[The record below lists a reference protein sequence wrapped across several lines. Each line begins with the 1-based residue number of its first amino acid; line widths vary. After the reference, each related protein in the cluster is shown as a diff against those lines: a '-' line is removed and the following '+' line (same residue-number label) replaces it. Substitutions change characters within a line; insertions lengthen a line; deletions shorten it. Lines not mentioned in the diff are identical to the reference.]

1 MQPMIRRRRMSALLL
16 LLLLVLAA
24 CDQGAATPTQGAPPA
39 TSTPAPNPPTPAA
52 TPTPEPVAAAPTA
65 ARSVTGEINFQVFG
79 DPVELAIFEELAAE
93 YGKFNPNVQVR
104 INQVPSQ
111 GEFMTKL
118 SGSFTAGNPPDVFLL
133 NYRRYG
139 QFAAKDVLEPVGPWL
154 DNSPTLKVTDYYTHS
169 MAAFTYKGTLQCLP
183 QNVSSL
189 DVYYNKSL
197 FEQYN
202 VPLPAADWT
211 WPDFLSAAQALT
223 KDTNGDGKMDT
234 YGVGV
239 EPIIIRLAPFVWQ
252 HGGEIVDNY
261 DQPTRL
267 TLDEPVARAAVQF
280 FMELSLV
287 HRVVPTEAEYKAEAL
302 DTQFMNGKLGM
313 FLSSRVETPTFRQ
326 ITDFTWDV
334 APLPRDKQAA
344 TILHADAYCMAKAS
358 PNKEATWD
366 FIQFAQGPLGQ
377 SVAAKRGR
385 TVPSLKDVANSPD
398 FLDPTQP
405 PANSRVYL
413 DVLPSSRIS
422 PVISTWPAVETAVN
436 NELERAFYGT
446 APIDTALQLAIEKA
460 NAEFARAD
468 RK

>member
-1 MQPMIRRRRMSALLL
+1 
-16 LLLLVLAA
+16 
-24 CDQGAATPTQGAPPA
+24 
-39 TSTPAPNPPTPAA
+39 
-52 TPTPEPVAAAPTA
+52 
-65 ARSVTGEINFQVFG
+65 
-79 DPVELAIFEELAAE
+79 
-93 YGKFNPNVQVR
+93 
-104 INQVPSQ
+104 
-111 GEFMTKL
+111 MTKL

-139 QFAAKDVLEPVGPWL
+139 QFAAKNVLEPVGPWL
-154 DNSPTLKVTDYYTHS
+154 DKSTTIKVTDYYTHT
-169 MAAFTYKGTLQCLP
+169 MAAFTYKCTLQCLP

-211 WPDFLSAAQALT
+211 WQDFLSAAQALT
-223 KDTNGDGKMDT
+223 KDSNGDGKIDT

-261 DQPTRL
+261 DQPARL
-267 TLDEPVARAAVQF
+267 TLDEPAAREAVQF

-287 HRVVPTEAEYKAEAL
+287 HRVVPTEAEFKAEAL
-302 DTQFMNGKLGM
+302 DTQLMNGKLGM
-313 FLSSRVETPTFRQ
+313 FLSSRVETPTFREG
-326 ITDFTWDV
+326 IKDFTWDV

-344 TILHADAYCMAKAS
+344 TILHADAYCMATAS
-358 PNKEATWD
+358 QNKEATWD
-366 FIQFAQGPLGQ
+366 FIQFAQGPQGQ

-385 TVPSLKDVANSPD
+385 TVPSLQAVATSPD

-422 PVISTWPAVETAVN
+422 PVISTWPAVERVVN
-436 NELERAFYGT
+436 EELERAFYGT

-460 NAEFARAD
+460 NAEFAKAD

>member
-1 MQPMIRRRRMSALLL
+1 
-16 LLLLVLAA
+16 VKV
-24 CDQGAATPTQGAPPA
+24 
-39 TSTPAPNPPTPAA
+39 N
-52 TPTPEPVAAAPTA
+52 
-65 ARSVTGEINFQVFG
+65 INH
-79 DPVELAIFEELAAE
+79 
-93 YGKFNPNVQVR
+93 
-104 INQVPSQ
+104 VPSQ

-154 DNSPTLKVTDYYTHS
+154 DKSTTIKVTDYYTHS
-169 MAAFTYKGTLQCLP
+169 MAAFTYKGTLQCMP

-189 DVYYNKSL
+189 DVYYNKTL
-197 FEQYN
+197 FEQNN
-202 VPLPAADWT
+202 VPLPTADWT
-211 WPDFLSAAQALT
+211 WQDFLSAAKALT
-223 KDTNGDGKMDT
+223 KDTNGDGTMET

-239 EPIIIRLAPFVWQ
+239 EPILIRLAPFVWQ

-261 DQPTRL
+261 EQPTRL
-267 TLDEPVARAAVQF
+267 TLDEPLARDAVQF

-302 DTQFMNGKLGM
+302 DTQFMNGKLAM
-313 FLSSRVETPTFRQ
+313 FLSSRVETPTFREA
-326 ITDFTWDV
+326 IKDFTWDV
-334 APLPRDKQAA
+334 APLPRDTQAA

-358 PNKEATWD
+358 KNKEATWD
-366 FIQFAQGPLGQ
+366 FIQFAQGPQGQ

-385 TVPSLKDVANSPD
+385 TVPSMKVVANSPD

-405 PANSRVYL
+405 PANAQVYL

-422 PVISTWPAVETAVN
+422 PVISTWPSVETAVN

-446 APIDTALQLAIEKA
+446 APIDTALKLAIEAA
-460 NAEFARAD
+460 NAEFAKAD